1 MESKYRLEVSAWGSS
16 YGLYEGREEMI
27 EAAVHRIRRRII
39 TGNTIV
45 IVRVNNPRYK
55 GE

>member
-1 MESKYRLEVSAWGSS
+1 MESKYRLEVSAYGCS

-27 EAAVHRIRRRII
+27 EAAVRRIQHRIK
-39 TGNTIV
+39 TGNTVV